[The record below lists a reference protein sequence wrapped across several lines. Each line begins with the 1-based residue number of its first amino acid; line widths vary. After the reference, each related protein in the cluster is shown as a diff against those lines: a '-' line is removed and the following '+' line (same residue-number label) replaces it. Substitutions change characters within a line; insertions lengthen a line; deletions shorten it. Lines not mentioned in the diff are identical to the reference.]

1 MHWLYQLSLI
11 PPLALG
17 ITDEDDLLELKGTKK
32 KKGKKIDDP
41 DFMVGWGY
49 FSYWIANVS
58 WYQPTMHPILEK
70 DVPKVVQAIRQTT
83 SRKVLSKLMTR
94 IKVYANDI
102 VHKNVIEFF
111 KQ

>member
-1 MHWLYQLSLI
+1 LTILILWLVGVTSHI
-11 PPLALG
+11 G
-17 ITDEDDLLELKGTKK
+17 LLNNL
-32 KKGKKIDDP
+32 
-41 DFMVGWGY
+41 
-49 FSYWIANVS
+49 

-94 IKVYANDI
+94 IKVYTNKIAHKI
-102 VHKNVIEFF
+102 VIDPF